1 MSAKLEHAI
10 ATKQVF
16 VKKLVSGEVTIHFKD
31 KSVKD
36 ITISH
41 KGVVDILSKRGV
53 TAAAIRQSNLKDLL
67 KRKIV
72 DVL

>member
-1 MSAKLEHAI
+1 MSAKLEQAL
-10 ATKQVF
+10 AYKQVF
-16 VKKLVSGEVTIHFKD
+16 IRKLVSGEVTIHFHD

-41 KGVVDILSKRGV
+41 NGVINILSKRGV
-53 TAAAIRQSNLKDLL
+53 TAQAIRKSNLKELL
-67 KRKIV
+67 AQRIV